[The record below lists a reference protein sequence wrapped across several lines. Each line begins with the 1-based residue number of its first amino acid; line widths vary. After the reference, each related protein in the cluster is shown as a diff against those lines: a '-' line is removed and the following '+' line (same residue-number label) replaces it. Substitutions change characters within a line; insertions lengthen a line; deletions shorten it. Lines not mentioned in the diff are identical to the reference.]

1 MRNAESLAVVA
12 LGGNL
17 GVARANVRAAMARL
31 AVFASTPPLR
41 SSLWRSSPM
50 GCPPGSPDF
59 INAAVAFTPLPHFTP
74 ETLLTELQK
83 LEREFGRQPKVV
95 LNEAR
100 PLDLDLIAWG
110 AEVRNTPTLILP
122 HPRAHLRRFVLEP
135 LCELA
140 PNLVLPGQTK
150 TVARL
155 LAGLRSDEVIQRIS

>member
-1 MRNAESLAVVA
+1 MRNAESLAFVA

-17 GVARANVRAAMARL
+17 GAAQANVCAAMELL
-31 AVFASTPPLR
+31 AALAATPLLR
-41 SSLWRSSPM
+41 SSLWRTTPVD
-50 GCPPGSPDF
+50 CPPGSPDF

-74 ETLLTELQK
+74 ETLLAELHK

-110 AEVRNTPTLILP
+110 GEVRNTPTLILP

-140 PNLVLPGQTK
+140 PNLVLPGQIK
-150 TVARL
+150 TIAQL
-155 LAGLRSDEVIQRIS
+155 LADLRSDEVIQRIS